1 MSEVESSELIQSKEH
16 QRGTAAAFS
25 VAVIW
30 GLSFVAASVALKTLS
45 PVTLATVRFIIASII
60 FLPFILG
67 DLIKGK
73 LPLRNDLK
81 DMALLGVLS
90 ISLYFWLQYTGVKY
104 TGPGVSAIL
113 VVGFIPILTGLFSS
127 VVLKEEFTKQKKMGT
142 ILGFLGVS
150 LITIP
155 GLIIGNVGMGFYF
168 GVACLLGNAVCWS
181 IYSTYSRRLMQ
192 RQYRPATVT
201 SYVTIFGALVLLP
214 LSLTSDWGMV
224 SRLDTSQWLS
234 ILYLASICSGGGYFL
249 WNFALAR
256 IEAVRAAVWLY
267 LEPVAAFIGEAILFL
282 SMPDS
287 LTLIGGFSI
296 MAGALLTSSSKK

>member
-1 MSEVESSELIQSKEH
+1 MSELESSKSIQGKEH
-16 QRGTAAAFS
+16 QMGTAAAFT
-25 VAVIW
+25 VAIVW
-30 GLSFVAASVALKTLS
+30 GLSFVAASIALRTLS

-60 FLPFILG
+60 FFPFIFNDIRKRKLPF
-67 DLIKGK
+67 
-73 LPLRNDLK
+73 RNDLK
-81 DMALLGVLS
+81 DMALLGILS

-127 VVLKEEFTKQKKMGT
+127 VVLKEEFTNQKKLGT
-142 ILGFLGVS
+142 VLGFIGVG
-150 LITIP
+150 LITLP
-155 GLIIGNVGMGFYF
+155 GLILGNLGMGFYF
-168 GVACLLGNAVCWS
+168 GVVCLLGNAVCWS

-192 RQYRPATVT
+192 RNYRPITVT
-201 SYVTIFGALVLLP
+201 AYVTIFGALVLLP
-214 LSLTSDWGMV
+214 LSLTSNWG
-224 SRLDTSQWLS
+224 SISSLSTNQWLS

-282 SMPDS
+282 VLPDV
-287 LTLIGGFSI
+287 LTLLGGLAI
-296 MAGALLTSSSKK
+296 MMGALLTSLSKK

>member
-1 MSEVESSELIQSKEH
+1 MSETRSSEPTLGNEYQK
-16 QRGTAAAFS
+16 GTAAAFS
-25 VAVIW
+25 VAIIW
-30 GLSFVAASVALKTLS
+30 GLSFVAASVALRTLS
-45 PVTLATVRFIIASII
+45 PVTLATVRFIIASLI

-67 DLIKGK
+67 DLRKGN

-127 VVLKEEFTKQKKMGT
+127 MILKEEFTKQKKMGT
-142 ILGFLGVS
+142 ILGFLGVG
-150 LITIP
+150 LITLP
-155 GLIIGNVGMGFYF
+155 GLILGNVGLSFYF

-201 SYVTIFGALVLLP
+201 SYVTVFGALVLLP
-214 LSLTSDWGMV
+214 LSLTSDW
-224 SRLDTSQWLS
+224 STISHLDSSQWLS

-256 IEAVRAAVWLY
+256 IETVRAAVWLY
-267 LEPVAAFIGEAILFL
+267 LEPVAAFLGEAILFFA
-282 SMPDS
+282 MPDS
-287 LTLIGGFSI
+287 LTLIGGLSI
-296 MAGALLTSSSKK
+296 MAGALLTSASKK